1 MGRQHREDAV
11 ENPHARERAQC
22 ATGRGEHQA
31 LHHRQ
36 AHEMSARRPE
46 RGTDGGFV
54 LARSAA

>member
-1 MGRQHREDAV
+1 LRRQHREDAV
-11 ENPHARERAQC
+11 ENPDARERARR
-22 ATGRGEHQA
+22 ATDRGEHQT

-54 LARSAA
+54 LARRAV